1 MVPIRGN
8 VFILLC
14 IDVPYHGRPE
24 DEKALC
30 QIRPRTDS
38 YTACTGMNTRACKIL
53 IAAHQVKI
61 EFVEDEYGNSIRVRK
76 PSESS
81 SYSNADLKACLS
93 NRVAVEAN
101 EMLGTV
107 TKGWLIPHGSLYRV
121 TLKAALELDL
131 PMRFRGRFNGRK
143 IPFATAPGKSV

>member
-1 MVPIRGN
+1 MKKLSAKTARVR
-8 VFILLC
+8 
-14 IDVPYHGRPE
+14 
-24 DEKALC
+24 
-30 QIRPRTDS
+30 DS
-38 YTACTGMNTRACKIL
+38 YVARTGMNTRACKIL

-61 EFVEDEYGNSIRVRK
+61 EFVEDEDGNSIRVWK
-76 PSESS
+76 SSESS

-107 TKGWLIPHGSLYRV
+107 PPSAIKYCVTKGWLIPHGSLYRV

-131 PMRFRGRFNGRK
+131 PMRFKGLHNGRK
-143 IPFATAPGKSV
+143 IPFAPAPSKKA